1 MAQMKVQQLQNA
13 VEAFDFDINSD
24 EHIPEL
30 GRLIAD
36 KQVVFVKQKLTE
48 ERHYDILDSW
58 GSPGMSP
65 VIAGIGLGKLKG
77 LHWNAV
83 RNTTARIGKLIDPR
97 HRSRMQSVTFQKDH
111 KGRALGIFTNGKL
124 GWHSDQPSFD
134 SAQRVVGLASVE
146 ASEGSQTTFLS
157 TAECY
162 DNLNCED
169 RSQVDELM
177 CVNRWDMISKNVFD
191 HFAGELIEE
200 QHAIMRYN
208 GCPLD
213 GLTAPLRGQT
223 ASGVPGIHFPG
234 SLFGY
239 FLGMSVDESKKYM
252 KHIWS
257 LMDKPEYIY
266 THNWKDGE
274 VCYMDQAITLHAR
287 PTSVDE
293 GDMRRMWRCSGYL
306 DKLYPG
312 QGPMTMKVN
321 VEGEEITWDELFK
334 RVDEVRKA
342 EYNRAKWSK
351 IFHKMP

>member
-1 MAQMKVQQLQNA
+1 MKVQQLQNA

-30 GRLIAD
+30 GKLVAE
-36 KQVVFVKQKLTE
+36 KQVVVVKQKLTE
-48 ERHYDILDSW
+48 MRHFDILDSW

-83 RNTTARIGKLIDPR
+83 RNTTARIGKLINPR

-124 GWHSDQPSFD
+124 GWHSDQPSFE

-146 ASEGSQTTFLS
+146 GSEGSQTTFLS
-157 TAECY
+157 SAECY
-162 DNLNCED
+162 DSLPTIEK
-169 RSQVDELM
+169 SQVDELK
-177 CVNRWDMISKNVFD
+177 CVNIWNMNNVN

-213 GLTAPLRGQT
+213 GLTAPLRSET
-223 ASGVPGIHFPG
+223 ASGVRGIHFPG

-239 FLGMSVDESKKYM
+239 FLGMSQDESNKYI
-252 KHIWS
+252 KHLWS
-257 LMDKPEYIY
+257 LMNKPKHIY

-274 VCYMDQAITLHAR
+274 VVYMDQAITLHAR
-287 PTSVDE
+287 PTSVED
-293 GDMRRMWRCSGYL
+293 GDTRRMWRCSGYL

-312 QGPMTMKVN
+312 KGPMTMKIN
-321 VEGEEITWDELFK
+321 VKGEDISWDELFK
-334 RVDEVRKA
+334 RIDEVRLT
-342 EYNRAKWSK
+342 EYNREKWSK
-351 IFHKMP
+351 IFKRMP

>member
-1 MAQMKVQQLQNA
+1 MKVQQLQNA

-30 GRLIAD
+30 GKLVAE
-36 KQVVFVKQKLTE
+36 KQVVVVKQTLTE
-48 ERHYDILDSW
+48 ERHYDILNSW

-83 RNTTARIGKLIDPR
+83 RNTTARIGKLINPR

-124 GWHSDQPSFD
+124 GWHSDQPSFE

-146 ASEGSQTTFLS
+146 GSEGSQTTFLS
-157 TAECY
+157 SAECY
-162 DNLNCED
+162 DSLPTIEK
-169 RSQVDELM
+169 SQVDELK
-177 CVNRWDMISKNVFD
+177 CVNIWNMNNVN

-213 GLTAPLRGQT
+213 GLTAPLRSET
-223 ASGVPGIHFPG
+223 ASGVRGIHFPG

-239 FLGMSVDESKKYM
+239 FLGMSQDESNKYI
-252 KHIWS
+252 KHLWS
-257 LMDKPEYIY
+257 LMNKPKYIY

-274 VCYMDQAITLHAR
+274 VVYMDQAITLHAR
-287 PTSVDE
+287 PTSVED
-293 GDMRRMWRCSGYL
+293 GDTRRMWRCSGYL

-312 QGPMTMKVN
+312 KGPMTMKIN
-321 VEGEEITWDELFK
+321 VKGEEITWDELFK
-334 RVDEVRKA
+334 RIDEVRLT
-342 EYNRAKWSK
+342 EYNREKWSK
-351 IFHKMP
+351 IFRKMP

>member
-1 MAQMKVQQLQNA
+1 MKVQQLQNA
-13 VEAFDFDINSD
+13 VEAFDFDIFED

-30 GRLIAD
+30 GKLVAD
-36 KQVVFVKQKLTE
+36 KQVVVVKQKLTE
-48 ERHYDILDSW
+48 ERHFDILDSW

-83 RNTTARIGKLIDPR
+83 RNTTARIGKLINLR

-124 GWHSDQPSFD
+124 GWHSDQPSFE

-146 ASEGSQTTFLS
+146 GSEGSQTTFLS
-157 TAECY
+157 SAECY
-162 DNLNCED
+162 DSLPPED
-169 RSQVDELM
+169 RSQVDELK
-177 CVNRWDMISKNVFD
+177 CVNKWDMNNVN

-213 GLTAPLRGQT
+213 GLTAPLRSET
-223 ASGVPGIHFPG
+223 ASGVRGIHFPG

-239 FLGMSVDESKKYM
+239 FLGMSQDESNKYI
-252 KHIWS
+252 KHLWS
-257 LMDKPEYIY
+257 LMNKPKYIY

-274 VCYMDQAITLHAR
+274 VVYMDQAITLHAR
-287 PTSVDE
+287 PTSVED

-312 QGPMTMKVN
+312 KGPMTMKIN
-321 VEGEEITWDELFK
+321 VEGEDISWDELFK
-334 RVDEVRKA
+334 RIDEIRLS
-342 EYNRAKWSK
+342 EYNREKWSK
-351 IFHKMP
+351 IFRKMP

>member
-1 MAQMKVQQLQNA
+1 MKVQELQNA

-24 EHIPEL
+24 EHIPDV

-36 KQVVFVKQKLTE
+36 RQVVVVKQRVTE

-65 VIAGIGLGKLKG
+65 VIGGIGMGKLRGK
-77 LHWNAV
+77 HWNPI
-83 RNTTARIGKLIDPR
+83 RNTIARIGSTINPR

-111 KGRALGIFTNGKL
+111 RGRPLGIFTNGKL
-124 GWHSDQPSFD
+124 GWHNDQPSFE

-146 ASEGSQTTFLS
+146 GSEGSQTTFMS
-157 TAECY
+157 SAECY
-162 DNLNCED
+162 DSLSQED
-169 RSQVDELM
+169 KTQVDELK
-177 CVNRWDMISKNVFD
+177 CVNSWNMHPNPKGALDN
-191 HFAGELIEE
+191 FAGELIEE

-208 GCPLD
+208 GVPLD
-213 GLTAPLRGQT
+213 GLCSPLRAVT

-234 SLFGY
+234 SLFSH
-239 FLGMSVDESKKYM
+239 FLGMTQDESEKFI

-257 LMDKPEYIY
+257 LMDQPKYIY

-287 PTSVDE
+287 PTSVED
-293 GDMRRMWRCSGYL
+293 GDTRKMWRCSGYL

-312 QGPMTMKVN
+312 KGPMTMKIN

-334 RVDEVRKA
+334 RVDEVRLA
-342 EYNRAKWSK
+342 EYNRDRWSK
-351 IFHKMP
+351 IFNRMP

>member
-1 MAQMKVQQLQNA
+1 MKTQQLQNA
-13 VEAFDFDINSD
+13 VEAFDFDIFED

-30 GRLIAD
+30 GKLIAD
-36 KQVVFVKQKLTE
+36 KQVVVVKQKLTE
-48 ERHYDILDSW
+48 ERHFDILDSW

-83 RNTTARIGKLIDPR
+83 RNTTARIGKLINIR
-97 HRSRMQSVTFQKDH
+97 HRSRMQSVTFQKDQ

-124 GWHSDQPSFD
+124 GWHSDQPSFE

-146 ASEGSQTTFLS
+146 GSEGSQTTFLS
-157 TAECY
+157 SAECY
-162 DNLNCED
+162 DSLPSED
-169 RSQVDELM
+169 RSQVDELK
-177 CVNRWDMISKNVFD
+177 CVNKWDMNNVN

-213 GLTAPLRGQT
+213 GLTAPLRSES
-223 ASGVPGIHFPG
+223 ASGVAGIHFPE

-239 FLGMSVDESKKYM
+239 FLGMSVAESEKYI
-252 KHIWS
+252 KHLWS
-257 LMDKPEYIY
+257 LMNKPKYIY

-274 VCYMDQAITLHAR
+274 VVYMDQAITLHAR
-287 PTSVDE
+287 PTSVED

-306 DKLYPG
+306 DKLYPKH
-312 QGPMTMKVN
+312 GPWTMKIN
-321 VEGEEITWDELFK
+321 VEGEEITWDELFERIDK
-334 RVDEVRKA
+334 TRKE
-342 EYNRAKWSK
+342 EYNRQKWSK
-351 IFHKMP
+351 IFQKMP

>member
-1 MAQMKVQQLQNA
+1 MNLERLNNA
-13 VEAFDFDINSD
+13 YEAVDFDINSD

-30 GRLIAD
+30 GRQLAD
-36 KQVVFVKQKLTE
+36 KQVIVVKQKITE
-48 ERHYDILDSW
+48 ERHFDILDSW

-83 RNTTARIGKLIDPR
+83 RNTTARISKLINPR
-97 HRSRMQSVTFQKDH
+97 HRSRMQSVTFQKD
-111 KGRALGIFTNGKL
+111 KRGRALGIFTNGKL
-124 GWHSDQPSFD
+124 GWHSDQPSFE

-146 ASEGSQTTFLS
+146 ASEGSQTSFLS

-162 DNLNCED
+162 AALSHED

-177 CVNRWDMISKNVFD
+177 CVNRWDMIKKNVFD

-213 GLTAPLRGQT
+213 GLTAPLRGET

-239 FLGMSVDESKKYM
+239 FLGMSVEESEEYI

-257 LMDKPEYIY
+257 KMNQPEYIY
-266 THNWKDGE
+266 THDWKDGE
-274 VCYMDQAITLHAR
+274 VVYMDQAITLHAR
-287 PTSVDE
+287 PTDVKD
-293 GDMRRMWRCSGYL
+293 GDRRRMWRCSGYL
-306 DKLYPG
+306 DKLFPG
-312 QGPMTMKVN
+312 KGPMTMKIN
-321 VEGEEITWDELFK
+321 VEGEEITWDELFE
-334 RVDEVRKA
+334 RVDEVRLG
-342 EYNRAKWSK
+342 EYNRQKWSK
-351 IFHKMP
+351 IFERMP

>member
-1 MAQMKVQQLQNA
+1 MKVQQLQNA
-13 VEAFDFDINSD
+13 VEAFDFDIFED

-30 GRLIAD
+30 GKLVAD
-36 KQVVFVKQKLTE
+36 KQVVGVKQKLTE
-48 ERHYDILDSW
+48 ERHFDILDSW

-83 RNTTARIGKLIDPR
+83 RNTTARIGKLINLR

-124 GWHSDQPSFD
+124 GWHSDQPSFE

-146 ASEGSQTTFLS
+146 GSEGSQTTFLS
-157 TAECY
+157 SAECY
-162 DNLNCED
+162 DSLPPED
-169 RSQVDELM
+169 RSQVDELK
-177 CVNRWDMISKNVFD
+177 CVNKWDMNNVN

-213 GLTAPLRGQT
+213 GLTAPLRSET
-223 ASGVPGIHFPG
+223 ASGVRGIHFPG

-239 FLGMSVDESKKYM
+239 FLGMSQDESNKYI
-252 KHIWS
+252 KHLWS
-257 LMDKPEYIY
+257 LMNKPKYIY

-274 VCYMDQAITLHAR
+274 VVYMDQAITLHAR
-287 PTSVDE
+287 PTSVED

-312 QGPMTMKVN
+312 KGPMTMKIN
-321 VEGEEITWDELFK
+321 VEGEDISWDELFK
-334 RVDEVRKA
+334 RIDEIRLS
-342 EYNRAKWSK
+342 EYNREKWSK
-351 IFHKMP
+351 IFRKMP

>member
-1 MAQMKVQQLQNA
+1 MKVQQLQNA
-13 VEAFDFDINSD
+13 VEAFDFDMFED

-30 GRLIAD
+30 GKLVAD
-36 KQVVFVKQKLTE
+36 KQVVVVKQKLTE
-48 ERHYDILDSW
+48 ERHFDILDSW

-83 RNTTARIGKLIDPR
+83 RNTTARIGKLINLR

-124 GWHSDQPSFD
+124 GWHSDQPSFE

-146 ASEGSQTTFLS
+146 GSEGSQTTFLS
-157 TAECY
+157 SAECY
-162 DNLNCED
+162 DSLPPED
-169 RSQVDELM
+169 RSQVDELK
-177 CVNRWDMISKNVFD
+177 CVNKWDMNNVN

-213 GLTAPLRGQT
+213 GLTAPLRSET
-223 ASGVPGIHFPG
+223 ASGVRGIHFPG

-239 FLGMSVDESKKYM
+239 FLGMSQDESNKYI
-252 KHIWS
+252 KHLWS
-257 LMDKPEYIY
+257 LMNKPKYIY

-274 VCYMDQAITLHAR
+274 VVYMDQAITLHAR
-287 PTSVDE
+287 PTSVED

-312 QGPMTMKVN
+312 KGPMTMKIN
-321 VEGEEITWDELFK
+321 VEGEDISWDELFK
-334 RVDEVRKA
+334 RIDEIRLS
-342 EYNRAKWSK
+342 EYNREKWSK
-351 IFHKMP
+351 IFRKMP

>member
-1 MAQMKVQQLQNA
+1 MRVQELQNA

-24 EHIPEL
+24 EHIPDI

-36 KQVVFVKQKLTE
+36 RQVVVVKQRVTE

-65 VIAGIGLGKLKG
+65 VIGGIGMGKLRGK
-77 LHWNAV
+77 HWNPI
-83 RNTTARIGKLIDPR
+83 RNTIARIGSTINPR

-111 KGRALGIFTNGKL
+111 RGRPLGIFTNGKL
-124 GWHSDQPSFD
+124 GWHNDQPSFE

-146 ASEGSQTTFLS
+146 GSEGSQTTFMS
-157 TAECY
+157 SAECY
-162 DNLNCED
+162 DSLSQED
-169 RSQVDELM
+169 KTQVDELK
-177 CVNRWDMISKNVFD
+177 CVNSWNMHPNPKGALDN
-191 HFAGELIEE
+191 FAGELIEE

-208 GCPLD
+208 GVPLD
-213 GLTAPLRGQT
+213 GLCSPLRAET

-234 SLFGY
+234 SLFSH
-239 FLGMSVDESKKYM
+239 FLGMTQDESEKFI

-257 LMDKPEYIY
+257 LMDQPKYIY

-293 GDMRRMWRCSGYL
+293 GDTRKMWRCSGYL

-312 QGPMTMKVN
+312 KGPMTMKIN

-334 RVDEVRKA
+334 RVDAIRLE
-342 EYNRAKWSK
+342 EYNRGKWSK
-351 IFHKMP
+351 IFDRMP